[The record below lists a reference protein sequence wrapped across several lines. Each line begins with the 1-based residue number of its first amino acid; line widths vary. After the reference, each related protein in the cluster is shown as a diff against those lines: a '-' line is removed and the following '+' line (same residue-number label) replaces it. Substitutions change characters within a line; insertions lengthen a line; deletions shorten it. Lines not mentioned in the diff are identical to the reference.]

1 MFRVDA
7 GSGVPIYRQLVQQVR
22 RDVMLGRLQ
31 PGDQLPSVKEVVD
44 SLSVNPNTVVKAF
57 GELEHQGLVLR
68 RQGVGTFV
76 AAAPAVT
83 SLLVAPK
90 LLGSLARWVDRARQ
104 EGLSAE
110 QGRMLLEGAL
120 DEPGVSPGH
129 RYGRKIWGL
138 RDCDLDVPAGR
149 VVALIGP
156 NGSGKTTL
164 MSMAAGLLPV
174 TAGYAAGGGGGRG
187 AGGGA
192 RQ

>member
-57 GELEHQGLVLR
+57 GELEHQGLVIR

-76 AAAPAVT
+76 AAAPPVT
-83 SLLVAPK
+83 SLPAAPK

-104 EGLSAE
+104 DGLSSE
-110 QGRMLLEGAL
+110 QIRMLVEVVL
-120 DEPGVSPGH
+120 DEPAVSPDD
-129 RYGRKIWGL
+129 RR
-138 RDCDLDVPAGR
+138 
-149 VVALIGP
+149 
-156 NGSGKTTL
+156 TT
-164 MSMAAGLLPV
+164 
-174 TAGYAAGGGGGRG
+174 
-187 AGGGA
+187 GGA
-192 RQ
+192 A

>member
-1 MFRVDA
+1 MALEASMFRVDA

-76 AAAPAVT
+76 AAAPPVT

-104 EGLSAE
+104 DGLSSE
-110 QGRMLLEGAL
+110 QIRMLLEVAL
-120 DEPGVSPGH
+120 DEPAV
-129 RYGRKIWGL
+129 R
-138 RDCDLDVPAGR
+138 
-149 VVALIGP
+149 
-156 NGSGKTTL
+156 
-164 MSMAAGLLPV
+164 V
-174 TAGYAAGGGGGRG
+174 TA
-187 AGGGA
+187 A
-192 RQ
+192 RQAVQDEHSATVRRPRAPLRAQDLGPA